1 MEEQAKR
8 GMSFG
13 SQVQEGRPGM
23 AIGAGTDAGDVLCL
37 LDSVGFI
44 LK

>member
-13 SQVQEGRPGM
+13 WQVQEGRPGM
-23 AIGAGTDAGDVLCL
+23 VIGGGTNAGDVLCL